1 MSTETIIYLASISS
15 NVQLVC
21 VLVGICLFVPI
32 IALPILSFEK
42 QYRNDDY
49 SFSLNARIGMRVSSI
64 ILSLVA
70 ILLFVITALI
80 PDEDDFYKIAGINEI
95 QKANIDAQGQ
105 IIQETKNIIDST
117 GIVINKDH
125 ITIKLNKYFLIKVK

>member
-1 MSTETIIYLASISS
+1 MSTQTLIYLASISS

-125 ITIKLNKYFLIKVK
+125 ITVKLK

>member
-1 MSTETIIYLASISS
+1 MSTQTLIYLASISS

-95 QKANIDAQGQ
+95 QKTNIDAQGQ
-105 IIQETKNIIDST
+105 IIQETKNTLDSS
-117 GIVINKDH
+117 GLVINKDH
-125 ITIKLNKYFLIKVK
+125 ITVKLK

>member
-1 MSTETIIYLASISS
+1 MSTQTLIYLASISS

-21 VLVGICLFVPI
+21 VFVGICLFVPI

-125 ITIKLNKYFLIKVK
+125 ITIKLNK

>member
-1 MSTETIIYLASISS
+1 MSTQTLIYLASISS

-105 IIQETKNIIDST
+105 IIQENIKSIDST

-125 ITIKLNKYFLIKVK
+125 ITIKLNK

>member
-1 MSTETIIYLASISS
+1 
-15 NVQLVC
+15 
-21 VLVGICLFVPI
+21 
-32 IALPILSFEK
+32 
-42 QYRNDDY
+42 
-49 SFSLNARIGMRVSSI
+49 MRVSSI

-125 ITIKLNKYFLIKVK
+125 ITIKLNK

>member
-125 ITIKLNKYFLIKVK
+125 ITIKLNK

>member
-125 ITIKLNKYFLIKVK
+125 ITVKLK

>member
-1 MSTETIIYLASISS
+1 MSTQTLIYLASISS

-105 IIQETKNIIDST
+105 SIQETKNIIDST

-125 ITIKLNKYFLIKVK
+125 ITIKLNK

>member
-1 MSTETIIYLASISS
+1 MSTQTLIYLASISS

-21 VLVGICLFVPI
+21 VLVGIYLFVPI

-105 IIQETKNIIDST
+105 SIQETKNIIDST

-125 ITIKLNKYFLIKVK
+125 ITIKLNK

>member
-1 MSTETIIYLASISS
+1 MSTQTLIYLASISS

-125 ITIKLNKYFLIKVK
+125 ITIKLNK